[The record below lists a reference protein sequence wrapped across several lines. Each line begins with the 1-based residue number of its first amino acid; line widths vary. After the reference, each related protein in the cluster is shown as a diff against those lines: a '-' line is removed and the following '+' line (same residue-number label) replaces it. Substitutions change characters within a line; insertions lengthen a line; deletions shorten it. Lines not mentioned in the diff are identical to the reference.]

1 MKVIKLNRKW
11 EEDYLNLH
19 VRVLVVKLTI
29 YNFFKPTESQ
39 HIESSDDD
47 DLLTIDEA
55 EEGEI
60 NENVDNL
67 LTDNEFLSNLNK
79 SGKRLIWK
87 GCAVHAKTCPEIAE
101 NDMMARIGIDYRIFI
116 PLPKFPPVAIA
127 IIPNNKGSDT
137 VDDIEK
143 LHRKLIEEIAPQL
156 HLHILSIA
164 EFQAQQSDS

>member
-87 GCAVHAKTCPEIAE
+87 GLQSEQISNYIKRTPAH
-101 NDMMARIGIDYRIFI
+101 
-116 PLPKFPPVAIA
+116 L
-127 IIPNNKGSDT
+127 
-137 VDDIEK
+137 VDLDE
-143 LHRKLIEEIAPQL
+143 
-156 HLHILSIA
+156 
-164 EFQAQQSDS
+164 